1 MDDPQVESKTETI
14 EAEQYK
20 PGELAPAIITP
31 QEVFKP
37 DDLKK
42 LASGLEETILDL
54 VRSTSLT
61 DEAARRFSVLQTW
74 QNRHMDRGYQYLETD
89 KSGGWTIAGAQGND
103 KNPIAEQDNANLY
116 PTNIFSAQGDIA
128 TGALNR
134 GEVKVNF
141 FPSRSKDPRE
151 VACASESNRYKHVWR
166 KYNPELQRDI
176 TSLAW
181 TDCRTLVWTRS
192 VADCARFG
200 YSEDGTTPRAIEL
213 STPFGVMESRGP
225 MMNDRLCDWSYAQLF
240 EEQDYAIARAAYPW
254 MGDKIKPS
262 WGTAGELEFERVARI
277 NTRIGMMGRTL
288 LGSSGLRE
296 TTMAYTWLRPGM
308 YWDDKVRPEM
318 RETLLNSFEKGLF
331 VITAGQNLVCC
342 WEESMDDHLALA
354 MFTRGFGQNR
364 RSLGE
369 SDVPIQK
376 RINIWADLWDKTI
389 RGAIPTNVLDSDA
402 FNAEAVAG
410 LESSP
415 TRFISA
421 AVPEGRPM
429 ADLYGQLPAA
439 QLHPGFAE
447 MLQWYLGPLIQS
459 IDGATPALFGGGE
472 GEDNTVGAT
481 QIRLQQSLERYGPPW
496 MATNRVI
503 ARAAQQAAKCCASN
517 GNSLISDNVPGE
529 GDVTVDPTKMSGS
542 PYCEPETLSQIPESG
557 AQRQAK
563 VMQIL
568 DMANTS
574 PQAASLI
581 ATPSNAREIVKALGV
596 DEIITVDEAESEDL
610 ALENIETLLDAEP
623 LINPA
628 YAQLQQQLEQI
639 SQVHSQAKEMAG
651 SVVASG
657 QPLDPEEI
665 QQGQGLE
672 DQETQLQQ
680 QLQQTPQYLPSVPV
694 PDDESLDYSTIAL
707 TVFAWMQQPTGR
719 ALRRKASQDQEGGP
733 NWKKW
738 TNVFL
743 YWKANK
749 DLAAKMAAGKAQVP
763 PPKVNI
769 TGKLTP
775 EQQAQLL
782 SQQAGIQTDP
792 STLQQPNEM
801 EQESIQRSDGFAEVK
816 QRARR
821 RL

>member
-1 MDDPQVESKTETI
+1 MAEEMIGTQTETI

-31 QEVFKP
+31 REMFKP

-42 LASGLEETILDL
+42 LAVGLEGTILDL
-54 VRSTSLT
+54 VKSTSLT

-89 KSGGWTIAGAQGND
+89 RSGGWTIAGAQGND
-103 KNPIAEQDNANLY
+103 KNPIAAQDDANLY

-134 GEVKVNF
+134 GEIKVNF
-141 FPSRSKDPRE
+141 FPSRSKVPLE

-181 TDCRTLVWTRS
+181 TDCRALVWTRS

-200 YSEDGTTPRAIEL
+200 YGDDSVTPRVVEI

-225 MMNDRLCDWSYAQLF
+225 MMNDKLCDWSYAQLF

-308 YWDDKVRPEM
+308 FWDDKVRAEM
-318 RETLLNSFEKGLF
+318 REVLLKNFEKGLF
-331 VITAGQNLVCC
+331 VITAGENICCC

-364 RSLGE
+364 RALGE

-376 RINIWADLWDKTI
+376 RINIWSDLWDKTV

-415 TRFISA
+415 TRFIAA
-421 AVPEGRPM
+421 AVPEGRTM

-503 ARAAQQAAKCCASN
+503 ARAAQQAAKCCGEN

-529 GDVTVDPTKMSGS
+529 GDVTVDPTRMAGN
-542 PYCEPETLSQIPESG
+542 PYCEPETLNQIPESG

-563 VMQIL
+563 VIQIL
-568 DMANTS
+568 DMAQQS
-574 PQAASLI
+574 PQAAALI

-610 ALENIETLLDAEP
+610 ALENIETLLDGEP

-628 YAQLQQQLEQI
+628 YAEIQQQLEQM
-639 SQVHSQAKEMAG
+639 SQVHSAAKEMAAG
-651 SVVASG
+651 VVQSG

-665 QQGQGLE
+665 EQGQGLE
-672 DQETQLQQ
+672 DQEAQLQK
-680 QLQQTPQYLPSVPV
+680 QLAQTPQYLPSIPV
-694 PDDESLDYSTIAL
+694 PDDESLDYSTIAA

-719 ALRRKASQDQEGGP
+719 GLRRKAAQEQEGGE

-749 DLAAKMAAGKAQVP
+749 DLAAKFTQASAP

-775 EQQAQLL
+775 EQQSQILL
-782 SQQAGIQTDP
+782 QAAGIQTDP
-792 STLQQPNEM
+792 STLGQPNEV
-801 EQESIQRSDGFAEVK
+801 ESETIQRADGFSEVK